1 MEKKILPLLH
11 CFLWE
16 KGSKHSWNSLHKE
29 TKRIKESERNPTLL
43 FGFYSSSFLCLILIS
58 DMLQVIN
65 IKGNS
70 QGKDLL
76 KLVLFPCRT
85 YIKLW
90 TDPAQIISRE
100 PLLNNITL
108 FFPVSGGLD
117 CSSLRT
123 EKGIPENVAVIS
135 S

>member
-1 MEKKILPLLH
+1 
-11 CFLWE
+11 
-16 KGSKHSWNSLHKE
+16 
-29 TKRIKESERNPTLL
+29 
-43 FGFYSSSFLCLILIS
+43 
-58 DMLQVIN
+58 MLQVIN
-65 IKGNS
+65 MKGNS

-76 KLVLFPCRT
+76 KLVLFPCKT

-117 CSSLRT
+117 YSSLRT
-123 EKGIPENVAVIS
+123 EKGIPQNVAVIS
-135 S
+135 SWTHSTAVASFITAKSLHLSQNQERNLENGQPVL